1 MMPTEEKG
9 KFQFTFGSAHSV
21 MCIMNALVQK
31 RPTKESFLKRI
42 SFSGTIGSHTCASDI
57 YWVEPT
63 NFSIHRLADVPNTT
77 FFSINRF
84 DEKYQHTLKTY
95 SYIDYERVSKESL
108 IYNVHKD
115 TLKVVINNYEKSF
128 GGLVM
133 NGHHITTALP
143 DNLAFKEALF
153 YPSDRYH
160 HYDDPRVLTE
170 NNEMSPVFI
179 IMEHI
184 YSTNL
189 EYHNIVRLII
199 IDDDGDYDKS
209 SKNDDDDDNDDN
221 DDHYS
226 QTQYWSDGGT
236 TLYE

>member
-9 KFQFTFGSAHSV
+9 KLKFTFGSAHLV
-21 MCIMNALVQK
+21 ICIINAMIQK

-42 SFSGTIGSHTCASDI
+42 SFSDAIGFNTCACHI

-63 NFSIHRLADVPNTT
+63 NFLIYRLADVPNTT

-95 SYIDYERVSKESL
+95 SYLDYERVSKESL

-115 TLKVVINNYEKSF
+115 TLKVVVNDYERKL

-133 NGHHITTALP
+133 NGNHIYIALP

-160 HYDDPRVLTE
+160 HYDDPRVFTE

-189 EYHNIVRLII
+189 TYYDIVHRILI
-199 IDDDGDYDKS
+199 DGGDHDES
-209 SKNDDDDDNDDN
+209 SKNDDDY
-221 DDHYS
+221 YS